1 MGRKMADIRHAGL
14 TGGQWKHSSSSK
26 KIFVQDLKRAAVI
39 MTIVVLGGVGGQ
51 DSE

>member
-14 TGGQWKHSSSSK
+14 TGGQWKLSSSPK
-26 KIFVQDLKRAAVI
+26 KIFVQDLKRAAVM